1 MYFIPKYQRYS
12 VGTRKK
18 RISAQKCGAGS
29 ADMNPTEPPEFLHR
43 CNFDEFNVG
52 GTALLNKRFAE
63 DGVGIGGHIGGSY
76 TPGLQRFAKLL
87 RTDHLSVA
95 CQPFRHPDTS
105 MENTRRQT
113 HANMDYSRNHEV
125 RQQKNAQKENNF
137 FIFP

>member
-18 RISAQKCGAGS
+18 RISAQKCGAGC
-29 ADMNPTEPPEFLHR
+29 ADMDPAEPPEFLHR
-43 CNFDEFNVG
+43 RDLDKLNAGVA
-52 GTALLNKRFAE
+52 ALLDERLAE
-63 DGVGIGGHIGGSY
+63 DGVGVGGHIGGSY
-76 TPGLQRFAKLL
+76 TPGLQRFAQLL

-113 HANMDYSRNHEV
+113 HANMDYSRNHEP
-125 RQQKNAQKENNF
+125 RQQKIA
-137 FIFP
+137 

>member
-1 MYFIPKYQRYS
+1 MDP
-12 VGTRKK
+12 
-18 RISAQKCGAGS
+18 A
-29 ADMNPTEPPEFLHR
+29 EPPELLHR
-43 CNFDEFNVG
+43 RDLDKLNAGVA
-52 GTALLNKRFAE
+52 ALLDERLAE
-63 DGVGIGGHIGGSY
+63 DGGGVGGHIGGSY
-76 TPGLQRFAKLL
+76 TPGLQRFAQLL

-125 RQQKNAQKENNF
+125 RQQKNAQKENNY

>member
-1 MYFIPKYQRYS
+1 
-12 VGTRKK
+12 
-18 RISAQKCGAGS
+18 
-29 ADMNPTEPPEFLHR
+29 MNPTEPPEFLHR

-52 GTALLNKRFAE
+52 GTALLNERFAE

-87 RTDHLSVA
+87 
-95 CQPFRHPDTS
+95 RHPDTS